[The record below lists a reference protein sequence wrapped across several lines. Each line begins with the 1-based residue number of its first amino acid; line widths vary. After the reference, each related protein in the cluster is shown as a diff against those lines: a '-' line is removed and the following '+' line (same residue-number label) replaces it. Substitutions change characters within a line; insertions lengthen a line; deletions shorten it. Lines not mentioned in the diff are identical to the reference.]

1 MLEKKQ
7 LKRTFALCIILIL
20 FSISLTSNGSGY
32 NVKYK
37 AKNGNYSNDVTP
49 DIGFVSI
56 ESDEWPMFRHDT
68 FRTGYST
75 SDAPNTNNTKWIQ
88 NVSGN
93 IEFCSPVIS
102 DNRLYIASVQL
113 LYSNFYCIDADTGEI
128 IWEIKGSR
136 TWSTPAI
143 AEGRVVIGYGL
154 YSDEGLV
161 SCFDAF
167 TGKWLWSI
175 KPDKGVKS
183 SPVIFDGKVYV
194 GSNVGRVYCIDLDEG
209 FLHWRYLKGGE
220 FESSPSIVD
229 GKLFIGSK
237 DKNVYCLDAE
247 TGNEIWIRSVEHEI
261 HLSSPLVYNQ
271 RVYIGT
277 YDDVPERGHVFC
289 LNANNGDII
298 WEYLTGG
305 WIDSS
310 PAIFEDK
317 LYIGSRDSNFYCLD
331 AIYGNIIWDFNC
343 DGSIRSS
350 PAVADGKVY
359 FGSGK
364 GVFCLNAGNGNEIWK
379 YTSGCVFSSP
389 AISGGKLYI
398 GIYKNIY
405 CFYDDEDSDL
415 NCKGRLD
422 FFDIKP
428 KSTLRTSFKV
438 YNVGKPGSNLNWEIE
453 SYPKWGNWSS
463 NPSFGVDLKPEDGE
477 FIVELEVIVPE
488 EGHTVFE
495 GKLKII
501 NSDDPDDFDSLF
513 ITIATNRVKSPVRA
527 IPNGQ
532 LFRFIEPIFFMFK
545 ELLHI

>member
-1 MLEKKQ
+1 M
-7 LKRTFALCIILIL
+7 
-20 FSISLTSNGSGY
+20 
-32 NVKYK
+32 
-37 AKNGNYSNDVTP
+37 
-49 DIGFVSI
+49 
-56 ESDEWPMFRHDT
+56 
-68 FRTGYST
+68 
-75 SDAPNTNNTKWIQ
+75 
-88 NVSGN
+88 
-93 IEFCSPVIS
+93 
-102 DNRLYIASVQL
+102 
-113 LYSNFYCIDADTGEI
+113 DADTGEI

-143 AEGRVVIGYGL
+143 AEGKVVIGYGL

-175 KPDKGVKS
+175 KPDRGVKS
-183 SPVIFDGKVYV
+183 SPVIVDGKVYV
-194 GSNVGRVYCIDLDEG
+194 GSNVGRIYCIDLDEG

-220 FESSPSIVD
+220 FESSPAIVD

-247 TGNEIWIRSVEHEI
+247 TGNEIWIRSVGYEI
-261 HLSSPLVYNQ
+261 HLSTPVVFDQ

-277 YDDVPERGHVFC
+277 YDDVPHRGHVFC

-298 WEYLTGG
+298 WDYLTGG

-310 PAIFEDK
+310 PAIFEEK
-317 LYIGSRDSNFYCLD
+317 LYVGSRDSNLYCFD
-331 AIYGNIIWDFNC
+331 AIIGDKIWDFYT

-364 GVFCLNAGNGNEIWK
+364 GVFCLDAESGTEIWRYK
-379 YTSGCVFSSP
+379 SVCVDSSP

-398 GIYKNIY
+398 GIYKNIF
-405 CFYDDEDSDL
+405 CFYDDEESDL
-415 NCKGRLD
+415 NCKGRLE

-428 KSTLRTSFKV
+428 KSTLRTKFRV
-438 YNVGKPGSNLNWEIE
+438 YNVGKPGSNLNWEIG
-453 SYPKWGNWSS
+453 SYPDWGEWSS
-463 NPSFGVDLKPEDGE
+463 NPSFGVNLKPEDGE

-488 EGHTVFE
+488 DGHTVFE

-501 NSDDPDDFDSLF
+501 NSDNPDDFDSLF
-513 ITIATNRVKSPVRA
+513 ITIATNRVKSSIKA
-527 IPNGQ
+527 IAYNQ
-532 LFRFIEPIFFMFK
+532 LFRFIESKFFMLKNF
-545 ELLHI
+545 LNI